1 MCAVMHVD
9 MHAMGITFFRG
20 HVMEEGDMRY
30 VAMMITLLVALMMTA
45 SVAAQGLPGSLVS
58 IPTSDGYRLQAYVA
72 VPQGNGPFPLVV
84 MPSSWGLNEVEYIG
98 EANNLAADGFIVIS
112 YASRGFNVGCALDPT
127 CGYIDIA
134 GPLTIGDASTV
145 ITWALNNTPADPNEI
160 GMSGISLGA
169 GTSLLAAE
177 RDPRIKA
184 VAALSVWSDIA
195 ASLDANQTPSSQAIG
210 LLSVGSLL
218 GKPGPLMQQVN
229 VDVLV
234 SNYAGAIQAV
244 ENDPDT
250 PGRSPVTHV
259 AALNTN
265 RPAVLLANAFE
276 DSLFPPGQ
284 LVAFYNQ
291 LTTPKMLLLTHG
303 DHTTSEIL
311 GAVGFP
317 NEVYAAVNQW
327 FEHYLKAVPNGINTQ
342 LPVQLK
348 SQTGIWSR
356 FADWNAVQ
364 QGQLTYNLTQPVG
377 WLAPTG
383 NLSMGPGGSWQYG
396 VTGGYLT
403 AATTGVAFVSGAL
416 AGYLQLPP
424 PVALAL
430 VNRANAAVWMGPVL
444 THTQTLAGLSPVQI
458 TVTPQTNQLT
468 LIAYL
473 YSVNAATGIGEL
485 ITWKPYTLLGVT
497 AGVPQ
502 TIGVNLEAT
511 DWEIPAGNQ
520 LALVIGTNDLRY
532 AGVTPLGSA
541 VTFSSNAMAPSTL
554 TVTLH

>member
-1 MCAVMHVD
+1 
-9 MHAMGITFFRG
+9 
-20 HVMEEGDMRY
+20 MRY
-30 VAMMITLLVALMMTA
+30 VATVVTLLVALAMMA
-45 SVAAQGLPGSLVS
+45 PAAAQSLPGSLVS
-58 IPTSDGYRLQAYVA
+58 IPTSDGYQLQAYVA
-72 VPQGNGPFPLVV
+72 VPPGNGPFPVV
-84 MPSSWGLNEVEYIG
+84 LMPSSWGLDEAEYIG

-112 YASRGFNVGCALDPT
+112 YASRGFNIGCAVDPR

-145 ITWALNNTPADPNEI
+145 ITWALNHTPADPNEI

-184 VAALSVWSDIA
+184 VAALSVWSDVM

-218 GKPGPLMQQVN
+218 GKPGPLMQQIN
-229 VDVLV
+229 ADVLV
-234 SNYAGAIQAV
+234 SNYAGTVQVLKA
-244 ENDPDT
+244 DPNT
-250 PGRSPVTHV
+250 PGRSPITNI
-259 AALNTN
+259 AALNAN

-276 DSLFPPGQ
+276 DSLFPPAQ
-284 LVAFYNQ
+284 IVDFYNR
-291 LTTPKMLLLTHG
+291 LTVPKMLLFTHG
-303 DHTTSEIL
+303 DHITSELL

-327 FEHYLKAVPNGINTQ
+327 FEHYLKNVPNGIDTQ

-348 SQTGIWSR
+348 SQTGTWSR

-364 QGQLTYNLTQPVG
+364 QGQVTYNLTQPVG
-377 WLAPTG
+377 WLGLAPTG
-383 NLSMGPGGSWQYG
+383 SLQTNSGGNWQYG
-396 VTGGYLT
+396 ITGGYLT
-403 AATTGVAFVSGAL
+403 VATTGVAIVSGAL
-416 AGYLQLPP
+416 TGYLQLPP

-430 VNRANAAVWMGPVL
+430 VNRSNAAVWTGPVL
-444 THTQTLAGLSPVQI
+444 AQTQTLAGLSSLQM

-473 YSVNAATGIGEL
+473 YSVNASTDIGEL
-485 ITWKPYTLLGVT
+485 ITWKPYTLLDAT

-502 TIGVNLEAT
+502 TITMNLEAT
-511 DWEIPAGNQ
+511 NWEIPAGNQ
-520 LALVIGTNDLRY
+520 LALVVGTNDLRY

-541 VTFSSNAMAPSTL
+541 VTFSSSAMTPSTL
-554 TVTLH
+554 TVALH